1 MLKSLYGTE
10 ITKQHCIGYCHRHG
24 CHMTCKQLKRKEC
37 LKKQC
42 HALERY
48 DHEYWRQRELIKI
61 RKKDKEIAR

>member
-1 MLKSLYGTE
+1 MLKSLYNTE
-10 ITKQHCIGYCHRHG
+10 INKKHCIGFCHHHR
-24 CHMTCKQLKRKEC
+24 CYITCKQLKHKEC

-61 RKKDKEIAR
+61 KKKNRSVH